1 MSTLTTTSRPATSPP
16 LKRLI
21 VRHPVVAFFVIAF
34 AGSWMVWLPLVL
46 AQDGL
51 GVLSYAVPDGV
62 STLVYTLGII
72 AGPTLSAFLLT
83 AITGGRASVWQ
94 FLRRY
99 IHWRV
104 GFRWY
109 LLILFGFIS
118 VYLPVMS
125 IFLGAT
131 LLQALLQ
138 KWSLIFSFFLPTIL
152 ILLLRTQLWEEPG
165 WRGFAL
171 PRLQPK
177 VGAVGASLILGILQG
192 LWHVPLLFIPG
203 MIVPGKFL
211 FTIPSFAFN
220 LFGLVLLGMAI
231 GVIMTWLYN
240 NTQGSLLIV
249 ILFHTVWD
257 ATNQL
262 VQQLIPSF
270 APQVSVL
277 EFLALAAC
285 ALFLII
291 VTRGRLS
298 YKPERHAQLV
308 VAPGPVGGE
317 QEGS

>member
-1 MSTLTTTSRPATSPP
+1 MSTVTTTSLPATSPP

-21 VRHPVVAFFVIAF
+21 VSHPLVAFFVIAF
-34 AGSWMVWLPLVL
+34 AGSWIVWLPLVL

-51 GVLSYAVPDGV
+51 GVLSYTVPGGV
-62 STLVYTLGII
+62 SNLLFTLGII
-72 AGPTLSAFLLT
+72 AGPTLAALITT

-99 IHWRV
+99 IQWRV
-104 GFRWY
+104 GIQWY
-109 LLILFGFIS
+109 LLCLFGFIS
-118 VYLPVMS
+118 VYLLMTS

-131 LLQALLQ
+131 LLHALLQ
-138 KWSLIFSFFLPTIL
+138 KWSLIFSVFLPAIL
-152 ILLLRTQLWEEPG
+152 IVLLRGQLWEEPG

-177 VGAVGASLILGILQG
+177 VGAVGASLIIGILQG

-203 MIVPGKFL
+203 MIFQGKFM
-211 FTIPSFAFN
+211 FTIPSFLGGVFS
-220 LFGLVLLGMAI
+220 LVGLGMTI

-257 ATNQL
+257 ATNSL
-262 VQQLIPSF
+262 VQHLIPTF
-270 APQVSVL
+270 VPQASVL
-277 EFLALAAC
+277 VDIGYVAC
-285 ALFLII
+285 AVFLII
-291 VTRGRLS
+291 VTKGRLS
-298 YKPERHAQLV
+298 YKPEQNAQLV

>member
-1 MSTLTTTSRPATSPP
+1 MSIDTTTSLPATSPP

-21 VRHPVVAFFVIAF
+21 VRHPLVAFFVIAF
-34 AGSWMVWLPLVL
+34 AGSWIVWLPLVF

-62 STLVYTLGII
+62 SNLVYTLGII
-72 AGPTLSAFLLT
+72 AGPTLAALITT
-83 AITGGRASVWQ
+83 AITGGRANVWQ

-99 IHWRV
+99 IQWRV
-104 GFRWY
+104 GLRWY

-177 VGAVGASLILGILQG
+177 VGAVGASLILGILQA
-192 LWHVPLLFIPG
+192 LWHVPLFFIPG
-203 MIVPGKFL
+203 AIFQGKFL

-298 YKPERHAQLV
+298 YKPERNAQLV

-317 QEGS
+317 LEGF